1 MSKTSF
7 ETSIADDEYHYFG
20 TVSYMQL
27 TPLVS
32 TNLTNIRFCNI
43 FRFIPDFLQSSSIHF
58 LPLFR
63 LSLTT
68 AHLISIVFFLLPFF
82 LASFSFLCPPH
93 LFLPTLSFVVLPPLS
108 RPPFLLPP
116 IRPSFLPPLPLSLS
130 SASLRRLHFSFSF
143 LIPLS
148 FVLPTL
154 PSKYWKYAPIIT
166 SAIYTSSLICYRKT
180 KSSSISLLCFET
192 KIRNFL
198 CRAIHIFFCSLSTQV
213 HFLFGI
219 ISSHFDWRLK
229 MLNRNTKNSQIY
241 KIHKKNVD
249 SIAKNKSFPF
259 YLHNH

>member
-192 KIRNFL
+192 KIRYFL
-198 CRAIHIFFCSLSTQV
+198 CRAIHIFFLFAFHPSTFPIWH
-213 HFLFGI
+213 HFITF
-219 ISSHFDWRLK
+219 RLE
-229 MLNRNTKNSQIY
+229 TKNVEPEHE
-241 KIHKKNVD
+241 K
-249 SIAKNKSFPF
+249 
-259 YLHNH
+259 